1 MTEDFDSVAKQK
13 LYIDYL
19 ISSNDIFGLCQSIII
34 PEYFNPEL
42 RKSVEFIQSYYEKYN
57 KTPTPDIISAE
68 TSVECSVKEITM
80 DQYKYISDS
89 ISAFCKR
96 KAIEKAVLSSPALIE
111 KGEYEMVEKNI
122 KEAVMIS
129 LHTNLGLRYFDTVS
143 ERLDRM
149 LEGTNMIS
157 TGWEA
162 VDKLLYGGI
171 CRKELVLFAANSGGG
186 KSVCLANLGLNFIK
200 QKYNVLYVSLELSED
215 TIAQRFDTMLTGY
228 TRENW
233 KKNVGKIKSE
243 VIKYGD
249 GYGVMDIIQMKSGT
263 KPNQIKSF
271 LKTYFL
277 HYSFMPDL
285 LIVDYL
291 DKMSPNSKV
300 SADNISEKD
309 KLCSEQLRDIGVEY
323 DLCIATASQLN
334 RSAVNAKTHDHSQI
348 AGGMT
353 KINEADTYISILM
366 NDIMRA
372 QGEMNFFFQ
381 KTRNSDGVGSIV
393 PMNWDK
399 RNLLITDSNRQVD
412 SGIEMNI
419 KPKTVSI
426 LDLMKV

>member
-1 MTEDFDSVAKQK
+1 MIEDFDNVVKQK
-13 LYIDYL
+13 LLIDYL
-19 ISSNDIFGLCQSIII
+19 ISSNDIFSLCQAIIN

-42 RKSVEFIQSYYEKYN
+42 RNSVDFIQSYYEKYN
-57 KTPTPDIISAE
+57 KIPSVDIIHAE
-68 TSVECSVKEITM
+68 TSVTYELKEITI
-80 DQYKYISDS
+80 DQYKYVSDNIAS
-89 ISAFCKR
+89 FCKR
-96 KAIEKAVLSSPALIE
+96 KAIEKAILSSPPLIE
-111 KGEYEMVEKNI
+111 KGEYETVEKNI
-122 KEAVMIS
+122 KEAIMIS

-143 ERLDRM
+143 DRLDRM
-149 LEGTNMIS
+149 LEGTSMIS

-186 KSVCLANLGLNFIK
+186 KSVCLSNLGLNFIK
-200 QKYNVLYVSLELSED
+200 QKFNVLYISLELSED
-215 TIAQRFDTMLTGY
+215 TIAQRYDTMLTGF

-249 GYGVMDIIQMKSGT
+249 EYGVMDIIQMKSGT

-323 DLCIATASQLN
+323 DLCVATASQLN

-348 AGGMT
+348 AGGIT

-381 KTRNSDGVGSIV
+381 KTRNSDGVGNIV

-399 RNLLITDSNRQVD
+399 RNLLITDSNRQVNND
-412 SGIEMNI
+412 IQMNI
-419 KPKTVSI
+419 QSKPSSI
-426 LDLMKV
+426 LDLMKI